1 MKNQWEGGSSGR
13 VAAIDLG
20 TNTFLLLIAEMDRG
34 KVRPLLEKETVVRL
48 GKGLQKEGLIS
59 ENSMR
64 RGWQTLSEYL
74 VLCKEWRVQR
84 VFAVGTSALR
94 EAKNATDFLQ
104 RIQEKLDLTVE
115 VISGEEEACLSY
127 TAVARDLDNSETSIM
142 VIDVGGGSTELIR
155 GRGDRILERVSLP
168 MGLVH
173 FTERFLTSNPVRP
186 EEYHA
191 MEREIQVQ
199 LDRIPQSPDPVTLVS
214 VGGTGTTL
222 ASVAQ
227 GLSEFDAERIH
238 HFVLKGD
245 ALRRQLTLFLSKT
258 IEQRKA
264 IPGLPP
270 ARADVI
276 LAGAAILC
284 RTMERLRCPSVL
296 ISSHGVRYG
305 LLYQKLTAPVHGAR
319 GL

>member
-1 MKNQWEGGSSGR
+1 M
-13 VAAIDLG
+13 DLG
-20 TNTFLLLIAEMDRG
+20 TNTFLLLIAEMDGG
-34 KVRPLLEKETVVRL
+34 KVRPLLERETVVRL

-59 ENSMR
+59 EASMW
-64 RGWQTLSEYL
+64 RGWETLSEYL
-74 VLCKEWRVQR
+74 ALCREWGVQR

-94 EAKNATDFLQ
+94 EAKNTVDFLQ
-104 RIQEKLDLTVE
+104 TIQEKLDLRVE

-127 TAVARDLDNSETSIM
+127 TAVARDLDNNETSVM

-155 GRGDRILERVSLP
+155 GRGDRILEWVSLP
-168 MGLVH
+168 LGLVR
-173 FTERFLTSNPVRP
+173 FTERFLISNPVRP

-191 MEREIQVQ
+191 MEREIRGQ
-199 LDRIPQSPDPVTLVS
+199 LDRLPPSLDPVTLVS

-227 GLSEFDAERIH
+227 GLNEFDVERIH
-238 HFVLKGD
+238 HFVLRGD
-245 ALRRQLTLFLSKT
+245 ALHRQLTLFLSKT

-276 LAGAAILC
+276 LAGAAILY
-284 RTMERLRCPSVL
+284 RTMERLRSPSVL

-305 LLYQKLTAPVHGAR
+305 LLYQKLTPPVHDAR

>member
-1 MKNQWEGGSSGR
+1 MESQREGGSSGR

-34 KVRPLLEKETVVRL
+34 KVRPLLERETVVRL

-59 ENSMR
+59 EASMR
-64 RGWQTLSEYL
+64 RGRETLSEYL
-74 VLCKEWRVQR
+74 ALCREWQVQR

-94 EAKNATDFLQ
+94 EAKNSADFLQ
-104 RIQEKLDLTVE
+104 TIQEKLDLTVE
-115 VISGEEEACLSY
+115 VISGEEEAYLSY
-127 TAVARDLDNSETSIM
+127 TAVAQDLDNNETSIM

-155 GRGDRILERVSLP
+155 GRGDRILEWVSLP
-168 MGLVH
+168 LGLVR
-173 FTERFLTSNPVRP
+173 FTERFLISNPVRP

-191 MEREIQVQ
+191 MEREIRGQ
-199 LDRIPQSPDPVTLVS
+199 LDRLPPSPDPVTLVS

-227 GLSEFDAERIH
+227 GLNKFDVERIH
-238 HFVLKGD
+238 HFVLRGD
-245 ALRRQLTLFLSKT
+245 ALHHQLTLFLSKT

-276 LAGAAILC
+276 LAGAAILY
-284 RTMERLRCPSVL
+284 RSMERLRCPSVL

-305 LLYQKLTAPVHGAR
+305 LLYQKLTPPVHDAR

>member
-1 MKNQWEGGSSGR
+1 M
-13 VAAIDLG
+13 DLG
-20 TNTFLLLIAEMDRG
+20 TNTFLLLIAEMDGG
-34 KVRPLLEKETVVRL
+34 KVRPLLERETVVRL

-59 ENSMR
+59 EASMW
-64 RGWQTLSEYL
+64 RGWETLSEYL
-74 VLCKEWRVQR
+74 ALCREWGVQR

-94 EAKNATDFLQ
+94 EAKNAVDFLQ
-104 RIQEKLDLTVE
+104 TIQEKLDLTVE

-127 TAVARDLDNSETSIM
+127 TAVARDLDNNETSVM

-155 GRGDRILERVSLP
+155 GRGDRILEWVSLP
-168 MGLVH
+168 LGLVR
-173 FTERFLTSNPVRP
+173 FTERFLISNPVRP

-191 MEREIQVQ
+191 MEREIRGQ
-199 LDRIPQSPDPVTLVS
+199 LDRLPPSLDPVTLVS

-227 GLSEFDAERIH
+227 GLNEFDVERIH
-238 HFVLKGD
+238 HFVLRGD
-245 ALRRQLTLFLSKT
+245 ALHRQLTLFLSKT

-276 LAGAAILC
+276 LAGAAILY
-284 RTMERLRCPSVL
+284 RTMERLRSPSVL
-296 ISSHGVRYG
+296 ISSHGVRYD
-305 LLYQKLTAPVHGAR
+305 LLYQKLTPPVHDASGP
-319 GL
+319 

>member
-1 MKNQWEGGSSGR
+1 M
-13 VAAIDLG
+13 DLG
-20 TNTFLLLIAEMDRG
+20 TNTFLLLIAEMDGG
-34 KVRPLLEKETVVRL
+34 KVRPLLERETVVRL

-59 ENSMR
+59 EASMW
-64 RGWQTLSEYL
+64 RGWETLSEYL
-74 VLCKEWRVQR
+74 ALCREWGVQR

-94 EAKNATDFLQ
+94 EAKNTVDFLQ
-104 RIQEKLDLTVE
+104 TIQEKLDLTVE
-115 VISGEEEACLSY
+115 VISGEEEAYLSY
-127 TAVARDLDNSETSIM
+127 TAVARDLDNNETSIM

-155 GRGDRILERVSLP
+155 GRGDRILEWVSLP
-168 MGLVH
+168 LGLVR
-173 FTERFLTSNPVRP
+173 FTERFLISNPVRP

-191 MEREIQVQ
+191 MEREIRGQ
-199 LDRIPQSPDPVTLVS
+199 LDRLPPSLDPVTLVS

-227 GLSEFDAERIH
+227 GLNEFDVERIH
-238 HFVLKGD
+238 HFVLRGD
-245 ALRRQLTLFLSKT
+245 ALHRQLTLFLSKT

-276 LAGAAILC
+276 LAGAAILY
-284 RTMERLRCPSVL
+284 RTMERLRSPSVL

-305 LLYQKLTAPVHGAR
+305 LLYQKLTPPVHDAR